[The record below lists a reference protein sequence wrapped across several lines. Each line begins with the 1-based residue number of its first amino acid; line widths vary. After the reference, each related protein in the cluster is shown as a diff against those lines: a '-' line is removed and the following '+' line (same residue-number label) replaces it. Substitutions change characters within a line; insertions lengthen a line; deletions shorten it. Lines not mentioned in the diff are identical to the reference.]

1 MMFLRKVFRPW
12 LLMVAG
18 LLSGGAQA
26 FPNIGDQL
34 AGAVASAL
42 TPTGSAPSAGTV
54 EYAFSPDAGAEKLVL
69 KVIGASKKQV
79 RMMAYA
85 LTSAPVVSAL
95 IAAKKRGVDVA
106 VVADHRQNTG
116 DSGGGRARAALNA
129 LVNAGIPV
137 RTVDAFAAHHDK
149 VIVSDQLTVQ
159 TGSFNYSA
167 AAAKSNSENVI
178 VLWGNERLAAGY
190 LRHWESRWQI
200 GRDWRT
206 GY

>member
-1 MMFLRKVFRPW
+1 MFLRKVCRPW
-12 LLMVAG
+12 LLVAAG
-18 LLSGGAQA
+18 LLWGGAHA
-26 FPNIGDQL
+26 LPSVSSQL

-54 EYAFSPDAGAEKLVL
+54 EYGFSPDAGAEKLVL
-69 KVIGASKKQV
+69 KVIGSSKRQI
-79 RMMAYA
+79 RMLAYS

-116 DSGGGRARAALNA
+116 TGGGGKARAALNA

-137 RTVDAFAAHHDK
+137 RTVDAFAIMHDK
-149 VIVSDQLTVQ
+149 IVVRDKDTVQ
-159 TGSFNYSA
+159 TGSYNYSA

-178 VLWGNERLAAGY
+178 VLWGNERLAADY

-200 GRDWRT
+200 GRDWHT